1 MWIIDRL
8 ALRVGGDK
16 EEDEADTVGTCSLR
30 PMHVAFPSD
39 SQVELN
45 FLGKD
50 SMRYHNTIDVTRFG
64 EVGLRVLADGLDF
77 KTFETYRAVFSDH
90 FYGTRNV
97 VATLRWIRPVKGL
110 DGTVRGWKMRAR
122 LMPVDKFEDAA
133 RVLELAKAG
142 ALGFSIGFA
151 PTDRGALTPA
161 EQKMYPAARTI
172 TRKADVFEVSA
183 TPMPCNM
190 SCAGVSVVADEGKA
204 ARLQSLVT
212 KGMAWAKPALD
223 YYRPEK
229 RTIYIVD

>member
-1 MWIIDRL
+1 MIMTSNAAKIRS
-8 ALRVGGDK
+8 VM
-16 EEDEADTVGTCSLR
+16 ADTCKRQGLAVDTTKAGMLGVS
-30 PMHVAFPSD
+30 MGED
-39 SQVELN
+39 SAIISQNGGIEIEGMATYASV
-45 FLGKD
+45 D
-50 SMRYHNTIDVTRFG
+50 CDD
-64 EVGLRVLADGLDF
+64 EVVLADGLSF
-77 KTFETYRAVFSDH
+77 KTFETYRAIFADH

-97 VATLRWIRPVKGL
+97 VATLRWIRPVKGI
-110 DGTVRGWKMRAR
+110 DGTTRGWRMRAR
-122 LMPVDKFEDAA
+122 LMDVNKFEDAA

>member
-1 MWIIDRL
+1 MIMTRNATEIRSRMSDTCKRHGLAIDTAKAGMMGVSLSDDSSIIAQNQGIEIEGL
-8 ALRVGGDK
+8 ATYSTVDCD
-16 EEDEADTVGTCSLR
+16 DEV
-30 PMHVAFPSD
+30 
-39 SQVELN
+39 
-45 FLGKD
+45 
-50 SMRYHNTIDVTRFG
+50 
-64 EVGLRVLADGLDF
+64 VLADGLNFAAFD
-77 KTFETYRAVFSDH
+77 TYKAIYLDH
-90 FYGTRNV
+90 AYSTRNV
-97 VATLRWIRPVKGL
+97 VATLRWIRPVKGI
-110 DGTVRGWKMRAR
+110 DGTVKGWRMRAR
-122 LMPVDKFEDAA
+122 LMPTDRFEDAA

>member
-1 MWIIDRL
+1 MIMTRNATEIRSRMSDTCKRHGLAIDTTKAGMVGVSLSDDSSIIAQNQGIEIEGL
-8 ALRVGGDK
+8 ATYSSVDCD
-16 EEDEADTVGTCSLR
+16 DEVVLAEG
-30 PMHVAFPSD
+30 
-39 SQVELN
+39 LN
-45 FLGKD
+45 FRAFDTYKAI
-50 SMRYHNTIDVTRFG
+50 Y
-64 EVGLRVLADGLDF
+64 LDHA
-77 KTFETYRAVFSDH
+77 YS
-90 FYGTRNV
+90 TRNV
-97 VATLRWIRPVKGL
+97 VATLRWIRPVKGI

-212 KGMAWAKPALD
+212 KGMVWAKPALD

-229 RTIYIVD
+229 RTIFIVD